1 MEPVKCAPLQDLLFF
16 CLHGEGEEE
25 EHGVIRVTGLRWQK
39 AQSDGD
45 GRAQIYMLPN
55 EVHINLLPLWPSFIY
70 SLIYLFICLFIQPAA
85 AAFVCP
91 AATQARTL
99 VNGQH
104 VIDVMERPRNHAH
117 PAHTQ
122 SSQPQQSNVCKA
134 TCLLLRHSPAV
145 LSHCHQG
152 WKGRHVGFFF
162 LLFSPKRSRQ
172 IS

>member
-1 MEPVKCAPLQDLLFF
+1 MEPVKRAPLQDLLFF

-70 SLIYLFICLFIQPAA
+70 SLVYLFICLFIQ
-85 AAFVCP
+85 P

-104 VIDVMERPRNHAH
+104 VIGVMERPRNHAH
-117 PAHTQ
+117 PAHAQ
-122 SSQPQQSNVCKA
+122 SSLPQQSNVCKA
-134 TCLLLRHSPAV
+134 TCLLLRHPPAV

-162 LLFSPKRSRQ
+162 FFFRQ
-172 IS
+172 KGLVRLAEEL